1 VLRPRGGVPQG
12 AGAPPPVVEA
22 GPLVLRE
29 HWRVLV
35 LPAVVLFV
43 DVGAAAFLA
52 GIAPD
57 RAGRT
62 WFRLAVLCVSA
73 AAIVRWA
80 VLPWL
85 RWLTT
90 RYEVADGR
98 LLLRTGVFRQ
108 QVRAIPLAR
117 IADLLTRQDGVVE
130 RALGIGTLT
139 VVPEGDREPVDLPGL
154 PRVADVQARLWR
166 HVDLA
171 RDAEFHAGRS
181 ASEDRWWEGG

>member
-1 VLRPRGGVPQG
+1 MLRSRGGVARG
-12 AGAPPPVVEA
+12 AGVSPVA
-22 GPLVLRE
+22 DPGPLVLRE

-57 RAGRT
+57 RAGRS
-62 WFRLAVLCVSA
+62 WFRLVVACVAV

-98 LLLRTGVFRQ
+98 LLLYSGVFRQ
-108 QVRAIPLAR
+108 QVRAIALAR
-117 IADLLTRQDGVVE
+117 IADLATRQDGVLE
-130 RALGIGTLT
+130 RVLGIGTLT

-154 PRVADVQARLWR
+154 PRVADAQARLWR

-181 ASEDRWWEGG
+181 AAEDRWWEGG